1 MFWQTE
7 KVFRFTSTVGQRLQ
21 APDLPFHL
29 YSEPKT
35 PGSRPAVS
43 SLQWFR
49 RCRFQA
55 FRFTCRV
62 GQKLQAAGF
71 FLFHLYSGSQTR
83 GCRPS
88 VSLPQW
94 ASDSRFQRFS
104 QSAILRWARLQ
115 APVPRPRPFT
125 YTVVR
130 ISAQQRARGLRD
142 KRARSIRRFL
152 KSDRKGLPFHRYSGP
167 EAPGSR
173 PSVSPLQ

>member
-1 MFWQTE
+1 MFEDPLFWQTE
-7 KVFRFTSTVGQRLQ
+7 KVFRFTSTVSQKLQ

-62 GQKLQAAGF
+62 GQKLEVAGF
-71 FLFHLYSGSQTR
+71 LFQLYSGSQTR
-83 GCRPS
+83 GCKPS
-88 VSLPQW
+88 VSLLQW
-94 ASDSRFQRFS
+94 AKDSRFQRFS

-115 APVPRPRPFT
+115 APVQF
-125 YTVVR
+125 
-130 ISAQQRARGLRD
+130 RGPAL
-142 KRARSIRRFL
+142 
-152 KSDRKGLPFHRYSGP
+152 
-167 EAPGSR
+167 
-173 PSVSPLQ
+173 SPIQ